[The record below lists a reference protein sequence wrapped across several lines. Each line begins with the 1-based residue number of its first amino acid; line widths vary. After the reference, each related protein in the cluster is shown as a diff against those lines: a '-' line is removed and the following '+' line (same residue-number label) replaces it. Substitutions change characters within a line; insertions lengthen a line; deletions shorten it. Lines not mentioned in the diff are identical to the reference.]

1 MYNHTL
7 YTKDVIRKYPSL
19 EECFK
24 DKEGKTHS
32 GHSEYMLN
40 YNCSLRGIKINNRK
54 EITWHEFV
62 NTATQMGLYN
72 PDEILEDDEAQ
83 LPGQDNIYNHPEYLP
98 DVSEKENEKNVTESV
113 TNKVIDYHEA
123 NGLAGVSAIARC
135 PKCRATLSM
144 LTNTYFCGCCG
155 INIEWR

>member
-1 MYNHTL
+1 MPLFQSHRNQLFFSALLPEHL
-7 YTKDVIRKYPSL
+7 QEFL
-19 EECFK
+19 Q
-24 DKEGKTHS
+24 
-32 GHSEYMLN
+32 LLL
-40 YNCSLRGIKINNRK
+40 LRGVAINNRK

-62 NTATQMGLYN
+62 SAATEMGLYN
-72 PDEILEDDEAQ
+72 PEDIYSDDEQ
-83 LPGQDNIYNHPEYLP
+83 LSGQDNIYNHPEYLP